1 MILHYGDLVRL
12 QLCTWYMIELSSD
25 KTAQSIMKRV
35 GKKLPAIFG
44 SEAVELFLPVQVRDL
59 DQFEMRTGNYA
70 FVRSTS
76 FSSLLRLKT
85 VTGVVGL
92 VTEGDSH
99 HPNKAIPLEDSYVQQ
114 IIRDTEAD
122 FNARVSGIEVG
133 SFVRLIDGETRDY
146 CGVVSALENGY
157 AVVNIDLK
165 TKQLLVETPL
175 RNLINLPDVAPA
187 QRTFYYSP
195 LIVELVQDL
204 GEEGLQLIE
213 EDLFFKPEEDIR
225 DPAPA
230 PRIVAEEIL
239 QHSRQRT
246 ITALTKRLVFEGIY
260 DPMDIGRALLA
271 NIRSR
276 TIKAPKNLFI
286 AYCVIKNS
294 LMKYHFTKIDPDIKN
309 YRDVINKYG
318 KQYKFSA
325 QKLADLD
332 PALKIPISTL
342 EVCTDGRSREAR
354 LKKRQDQEK

>member
-1 MILHYGDLVRL
+1 MILHYGDLERL
-12 QLCTWYMIELSSD
+12 KSQIWYMIELSSD

-44 SEAVELFLPVQVRDL
+44 SEAVELFLPVQTRDL

-76 FSSLLRLKT
+76 FPSLLRLKT

-114 IIRDTEAD
+114 IIKDTEAD
-122 FNARVSGIEVG
+122 FNARVVGIEVG

-146 CGVVSALENGY
+146 CGLVMAIDSGS
-157 AVVNIDLK
+157 AVVGVDLK
-165 TKQLLVETPL
+165 TKQLLIETPL
-175 RNLINLPDVAPA
+175 RNLINLVDVPLN

-195 LIVELVQDL
+195 LIAELVQDL
-204 GEEGLQLIE
+204 GEEGLQLIA
-213 EDLFFKPEEDIR
+213 EDITFKPEEDTR
-225 DPAPA
+225 EPVPAPK
-230 PRIVAEEIL
+230 PIIEENM

-246 ITALTKRLVFEGIY
+246 ITALTKRLVFEGVY
-260 DPMDIGRALLA
+260 DPLDIGRALIA
-271 NIRSR
+271 NVKSR

-294 LMKYHFTKIDPDIKN
+294 LMKYHFTKIDPEIKN

-325 QKLADLD
+325 QKLAELD
-332 PALKIPISTL
+332 PSLKIPISTL
-342 EVCTDGRSREAR
+342 EVCKDGRSREAR
-354 LKKRQDQEK
+354 LKKRQTQEN